1 MLNDPLTAS
10 PSLIF
15 FEELQT
21 FAEKSKK
28 EPRYQSFLQ
37 HTAKLEDTAILSRLR
52 LDATLESEGGKLI
65 MLVSQIRNFVK
76 KIFVNVSLEKEE
88 VKKLSLIEAA
98 CSLCLSRFQQAEVL
112 TSPSL
117 SFLSDPLNSI
127 YSYLMQRNTIK
138 TCEELER
145 FLSEPIYGNT
155 IRFLLNADYLKLK
168 SQHLQH
174 FIECLH
180 ALFPKKFEFIP
191 NALVRSDIIE
201 GRKPDELTTLH
212 FQEKTGK
219 EKAPLFFIPFVFPGH
234 IVVITVSFKD
244 KTIEYYDPKGHRPED
259 WYCYS
264 DFSMKA
270 SLEMIGKNLFPEE
283 SEVKFLINN
292 KKQQTDSH
300 SCGILIANYIF
311 LRVFGLEFKEISTL
325 EFSNGDLWAIRQKM
339 AFVMAGTF
347 SQKTTAA
354 KNLFIEEEVIQEPC
368 ECEDMSDELFLKFL
382 EEFEKDF
389 ATTSDKPDEVDL
401 KK

>member
-1 MLNDPLTAS
+1 MLNDPLTAC

-15 FEELQT
+15 FEELQS

-37 HTAKLEDTAILSRLR
+37 YTAKLEDTAIFSRLR
-52 LDATLESEGGKLI
+52 LDAALENECEKLI

-76 KIFVNVSLEKEE
+76 KIFVNIPLEKEE
-88 VKKLSLIEAA
+88 VKKLSLLEAA
-98 CSLCLSRFQQAEVL
+98 CSLCLSRFQQAEIL

-127 YSYLMQRNTIK
+127 YSYLMQRSTIK

-145 FLSEPIYGNT
+145 FLSEPIYGDT

-180 ALFPKKFEFIP
+180 TLLPKKFEFIP
-191 NALVRSDIIE
+191 NALVRSDRIE
-201 GRKPDELTTLH
+201 GRKPDELTTLY
-212 FQEKTGK
+212 FQETNKK

-234 IVVITVSFKD
+234 IVLITVSFKD

-259 WYCYS
+259 WYCYP

-270 SLEMIGKNLFPEE
+270 SLEVLGKNLFPEE
-283 SEVKFLINN
+283 NEVKFLIND
-292 KKQQTDSH
+292 KKQQADSH

-311 LRVFGLEFKEISTL
+311 LRVFGLEFKEISNL
-325 EFSNGDLWAIRQKM
+325 EFSFTDLWAIRQKM
-339 AFVMAGTF
+339 AFVIAGTF
-347 SQKTTAA
+347 SHKTTAL
-354 KNLFIEEEVIQEPC
+354 KNLFIEEEVIQEPN
-368 ECEDMSDELFLKFL
+368 ECDETNDEFFLKCL

-389 ATTSDKPDEVDL
+389 PTTSDKPEGVDFA
-401 KK
+401 K